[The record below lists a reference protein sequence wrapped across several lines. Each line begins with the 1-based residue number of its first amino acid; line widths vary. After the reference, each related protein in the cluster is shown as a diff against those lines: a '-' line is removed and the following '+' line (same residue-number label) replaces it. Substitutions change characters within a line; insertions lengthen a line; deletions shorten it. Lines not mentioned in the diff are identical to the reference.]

1 MQNQQ
6 PPRRR
11 RPMTPEERAMAAE
24 RRRQKEILRR
34 RAMRRYYA
42 FLALLGA
49 LALAAL
55 VGLFF
60 LIKAAAGWARGGQAS
75 SVSAAQSV
83 SASAPPASSGEPA
96 ADPNAPADPALW
108 SLILTNTTNPLP
120 EGYAPELASVG
131 SNSRN
136 GEQFMDARVKEPLEQ
151 MFAAAKADGIE
162 LVARSAYR
170 STQEQT
176 TLFNSMKQDY
186 INQGMSE
193 EEAFAATK
201 QWRNEPGTSEHETG
215 LAVDIVGAADINAA
229 LVESL
234 EERDWAVWLREHAPE
249 YGFILRYMK
258 DKNRYHRNL
267 LRTVA
272 LPLCGRGGRAEDHGP
287 GRVPGGVSGPDGMTQ
302 TGAGGPAR
310 NTPPPERRIFF
321 ENATNRCKPT
331 MFEVQ

>member
-215 LAVDIVGAADINAA
+215 LAVD
-229 LVESL
+229 
-234 EERDWAVWLREHAPE
+234 VWLREHAPE

-258 DKNRYHRNL
+258 DKTDITGTSFEPWHYRYVGVEDAQKITAQGVCL
-267 LRTVA
+267 EEYLGRT
-272 LPLCGRGGRAEDHGP
+272 E
-287 GRVPGGVSGPDGMTQ
+287 
-302 TGAGGPAR
+302 
-310 NTPPPERRIFF
+310 
-321 ENATNRCKPT
+321 
-331 MFEVQ
+331 

>member
-108 SLILTNTTNPLP
+108 SLTNTTNPLP

-215 LAVDIVGAADINAA
+215 LAVDINADG
-229 LVESL
+229 VTSTG
-234 EERDWAVWLREHAPE
+234 EEVYTWLKEHAWE

-258 DKNRYHRNL
+258 DKTDITGTSFEPWHYRYVGVEDAQKITAQGVCL
-267 LRTVA
+267 EEYLGRT
-272 LPLCGRGGRAEDHGP
+272 E
-287 GRVPGGVSGPDGMTQ
+287 
-302 TGAGGPAR
+302 
-310 NTPPPERRIFF
+310 
-321 ENATNRCKPT
+321 
-331 MFEVQ
+331 

>member
-55 VGLFF
+55 VGLF
-60 LIKAAAGWARGGQAS
+60 
-75 SVSAAQSV
+75 
-83 SASAPPASSGEPA
+83 GEPA

-258 DKNRYHRNL
+258 DKTDITGTSFEPWHYRYVGVEDAQKITAQGVCL
-267 LRTVA
+267 EEYLGRT
-272 LPLCGRGGRAEDHGP
+272 E
-287 GRVPGGVSGPDGMTQ
+287 
-302 TGAGGPAR
+302 
-310 NTPPPERRIFF
+310 
-321 ENATNRCKPT
+321 
-331 MFEVQ
+331 

>member
-11 RPMTPEERAMAAE
+11 RPMTPEERAMDAE

-201 QWRNEPGTSEHETG
+201 QWRNEPGTSPWTSWARRTSTPPWWRAWRSATG
-215 LAVDIVGAADINAA
+215 
-229 LVESL
+229 
-234 EERDWAVWLREHAPE
+234 P
-249 YGFILRYMK
+249 
-258 DKNRYHRNL
+258 
-267 LRTVA
+267 
-272 LPLCGRGGRAEDHGP
+272 CG
-287 GRVPGGVSGPDGMTQ
+287 SGSTP
-302 TGAGGPAR
+302 R
-310 NTPPPERRIFF
+310 NTASSSAI
-321 ENATNRCKPT
+321 
-331 MFEVQ
+331 

>member
-108 SLILTNTTNPLP
+108 RLILTNTTNPLP

-258 DKNRYHRNL
+258 DKTDITGTSFEPWHYRYVGVEDAQKITAQGVCL
-267 LRTVA
+267 EEYLGRT
-272 LPLCGRGGRAEDHGP
+272 E
-287 GRVPGGVSGPDGMTQ
+287 
-302 TGAGGPAR
+302 
-310 NTPPPERRIFF
+310 
-321 ENATNRCKPT
+321 
-331 MFEVQ
+331 

>member
-6 PPRRR
+6 PPR
-11 RPMTPEERAMAAE
+11 

-258 DKNRYHRNL
+258 DKTDITGTSFEPWHYRYVGVEDAQKITAQGVCL
-267 LRTVA
+267 EEYLGRT
-272 LPLCGRGGRAEDHGP
+272 E
-287 GRVPGGVSGPDGMTQ
+287 
-302 TGAGGPAR
+302 
-310 NTPPPERRIFF
+310 
-321 ENATNRCKPT
+321 
-331 MFEVQ
+331 

>member
-1 MQNQQ
+1 MTL
-6 PPRRR
+6 PR
-11 RPMTPEERAMAAE
+11 
-24 RRRQKEILRR
+24 
-34 RAMRRYYA
+34 
-42 FLALLGA
+42 
-49 LALAAL
+49 
-55 VGLFF
+55 
-60 LIKAAAGWARGGQAS
+60 S
-75 SVSAAQSV
+75 
-83 SASAPPASSGEPA
+83 
-96 ADPNAPADPALW
+96 PADPALW

-258 DKNRYHRNL
+258 DKTDITGTSFEPWHYRY
-267 LRTVA
+267 V
-272 LPLCGRGGRAEDHGP
+272 
-287 GRVPGGVSGPDGMTQ
+287 
-302 TGAGGPAR
+302 
-310 NTPPPERRIFF
+310 NTPPPERRIF
-321 ENATNRCKPT
+321 EQKGRIKWNALPLRRARTSTCFRRKNSTAAAFPSTSSGPPPGSGPRPRPCCRWCWSGAIRAARI
-331 MFEVQ
+331 